1 MQVQLL
7 PVQRISIN
15 TSLANQM
22 GSRKREEIG
31 NSSRTPEDLTILISS
46 LAASQNFTL
55 SIALEK
61 GIIVK
66 HQYYVG
72 ILNVRKRKQKCE
84 EGEGGVVLSQVS

>member
-15 TSLANQM
+15 TSLAKQM

-31 NSSRTPEDLTILISS
+31 NSSRTPVDLTILISS

-66 HQYYVG
+66 HQYYMG
-72 ILNVRKRKQKCE
+72 IMNVRERKQKCE
-84 EGEGGVVLSQVS
+84 EGEGGLALSQVS